1 VAGEPVDIVVGWDCA
16 LWFAQTGENTGVGRI
31 TTAGAITQYAVGNPF
46 AHVSGITVALDGN
59 IWFTET
65 FANRIGRLE
74 TDKTNRL
81 CAGRQF

>member
-1 VAGEPVDIVVGWDCA
+1 MN
-16 LWFAQTGENTGVGRI
+16 TGEWRRSWL
-31 TTAGAITQYAVGNPF
+31 TTAGVITEYPVANPA

-74 TDKTNRL
+74 TDKTNRT